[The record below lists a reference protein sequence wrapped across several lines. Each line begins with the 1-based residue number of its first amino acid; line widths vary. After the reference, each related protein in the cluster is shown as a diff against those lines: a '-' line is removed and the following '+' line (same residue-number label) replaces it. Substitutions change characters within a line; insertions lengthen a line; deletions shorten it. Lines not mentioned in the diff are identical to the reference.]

1 MSALHRAKDEVRSAY
16 EHFDCSETLDEAFQ
30 RISKLIRTC
39 EDCGLRIER
48 EIEDLAEEEEER
60 EREAQEERE
69 GFAKL

>member
-16 EHFDCSETLDEAFQ
+16 EHFDCSETLD
-30 RISKLIRTC
+30 RTC